1 MNSYVTCE
9 AFSFSEELEAE
20 VAEIYA
26 RESAMILGFDVLDMA
41 TEADAEGKG
50 KAKLGERLKAL
61 KAELPG
67 KMRRW
72 VESAVN
78 AATSIFN
85 KIGDSAAG
93 KAIKA
98 AYAAVGKYLEPVT
111 KHAGELKNSIK
122 AGAKDKV
129 FAVKDIL
136 VEADNKLNDVISD
149 VAAKIA
155 GQINGRM
162 NAQPRKKENTEKY
175 GKDAA
180 KAIIASEIKKAETAA
195 KAYMSV
201 VDELWRYIMGAGM
214 SKDSSIASI
223 ALQCITNA
231 YMIIGKIL
239 TIPVQV
245 AGKVVVSAIDNKNF
259 GKAKTEEA

>member
-67 KMRRW
+67 KMKRW
-72 VESAVN
+72 AESAVN
-78 AATSIFN
+78 AVTSIFN

-93 KAIKA
+93 KAVKA

-111 KHAGELKNSIK
+111 KHAGELKNAIK
-122 AGAKDKV
+122 TGSKDKV
-129 FAVKDIL
+129 IAVKDIL
-136 VEADNKLNDVISD
+136 VEADNKLNNAISD
-149 VAAKIA
+149 IATKIA
-155 GQINGRM
+155 GQVNGRM

-175 GKDAA
+175 GKDVA
-180 KAIIASEIKKAETAA
+180 KAVVASEIKKAENAA

-214 SKDSSIASI
+214 TKDSSTATIAV
-223 ALQCITNA
+223 QCISNA
-231 YMIIGKIL
+231 IMIIGKVL
-239 TIPVQV
+239 TIPIQV
-245 AGKVVVSAIDNKNF
+245 AGKVVGSALDNKS
-259 GKAKTEEA
+259 AKTDAEEE